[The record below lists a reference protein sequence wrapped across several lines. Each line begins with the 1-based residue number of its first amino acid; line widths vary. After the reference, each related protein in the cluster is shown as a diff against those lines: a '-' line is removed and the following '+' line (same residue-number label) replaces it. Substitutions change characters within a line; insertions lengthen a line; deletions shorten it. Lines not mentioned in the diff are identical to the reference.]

1 MCRRSPPVSAAL
13 PFPDIDPIA
22 FTIGPLAIRWYAL
35 GYIVGISL
43 AWAYGRSL
51 LTNKALWPGETP
63 PLAASQW
70 LDFLFWGVVG
80 IVVGGR
86 LGYVIFYNLPYYAAH
101 PLEIVMTWRGGMSFH
116 GGLIGVCLVIWMFCR
131 LNRAPILSALDLLG
145 AVAPLG
151 LMFGRIANFINGE
164 LFGRPTDLPWG
175 VIFPLGGPEPRHP
188 SQLYEA
194 GLEGIVLF
202 LALRVAT
209 HTGMTL
215 RRPGL
220 TGGLFALGY
229 AVARLVVETVREP
242 DAHIGYLFGGWLTL
256 GMIYTLPVAAIGLW
270 LIWLSRTASS
280 RRE

>member
-1 MCRRSPPVSAAL
+1 L
-13 PFPDIDPIA
+13 PFPDIDPVA

-51 LTNKALWPGETP
+51 LATKTLWPAQAP
-63 PLAASQW
+63 PLTASQW

-86 LGYVIFYNLPYYAAH
+86 LGYVVFYNLPYYAAN
-101 PLEIVMTWRGGMSFH
+101 PAEIFMTWRGGMSFH
-116 GGLIGVCLVIWMFCR
+116 GGLIGVCLVIWIFCR

-194 GLEGIVLF
+194 ALEGIVLL

-209 HTGMTL
+209 HIGKTL

-229 AVARLVVETVREP
+229 AAARLVVETVREP
-242 DAHIGYLFGGWLTL
+242 DAQIGYLFGGWLTL
-256 GMIYTLPVAAIGLW
+256 GMVYTVPVAAVGVW
-270 LIWLSRTASS
+270 LIWLSRAATA
-280 RRE
+280 RHE